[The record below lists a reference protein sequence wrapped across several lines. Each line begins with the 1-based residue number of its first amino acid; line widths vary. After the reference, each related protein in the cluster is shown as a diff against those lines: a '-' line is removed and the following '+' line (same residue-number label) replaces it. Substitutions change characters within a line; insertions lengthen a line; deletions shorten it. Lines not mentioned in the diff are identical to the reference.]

1 MNKRG
6 ILPLLLCVLLVLTAC
21 GDKVGDSGG
30 IVASETAVVYGG
42 VLNLSMGQTDTLNP
56 LLARDK
62 TVRDV
67 LFAVYEPL
75 IAVTADQELK
85 PVLAESWS
93 FDENCASLTVK
104 LKEGLLW
111 HDGSQVLA
119 KDVVYSV
126 NTIKSDPDSPYAPL
140 LRYVS
145 AATEVNAYTVSFV
158 LTRSYSQLAWSLYF
172 PIIPLNAGD
181 LTSVAIGTGPF
192 MFESYNPGRSLTLAR
207 FDGYREGAAGF
218 DKVVASVVRESI
230 SAASAFSTGGTNAIQ
245 GDIYDTNEFS
255 VRDKYGVRRACG
267 ADFEYLGLNHRR
279 PVFSSATVRSAVSSA
294 IDREAVAGDG
304 YGDSAT
310 AANLP
315 FHPLSLSFTPSK
327 SLTNFDIATARES
340 LFYDGWTDRGDG
352 VLSKELVEY
361 EQTDEDGDIVDGRV
375 EDVDLEF
382 TLLVNRENPRR
393 LLAADIVAGQLREA
407 GFGVSVE
414 ELSYEDYLGR
424 IRSGDFDAYIGG
436 TVVGNLYDAE
446 FLLGTDGEQNYFG
459 YSSQYMDTA
468 LARVASSTGEGFTN
482 GCAMVQ
488 EVFVREQPIVGLAFL
503 DESLVLDKNIAGGTN
518 PLFESPFGS
527 VGKWFYN
534 TDSNS

>member
-1 MNKRG
+1 MNKRA
-6 ILPLLLCVLLVLTAC
+6 ILTLLICVLTVMTAC
-21 GDKVGDSGG
+21 GKKTGGD
-30 IVASETAVVYGG
+30 IVASETAVIYGG

-56 LLARDK
+56 LLARDE

-93 FDENCASLTVK
+93 FNDNCTALTVK

-126 NTIKSDPDSPYAPL
+126 NTVKSDPDSPYAPL

-207 FDGYREGAAGF
+207 FDGYRDGAAGF
-218 DKVVASVVRESI
+218 DKVEVSVVRESI
-230 SAASAFSTGGTNAIQ
+230 SAATAFSTGGANAIQ
-245 GDIYDTNEFS
+245 GRIYDTNEFS
-255 VRDKYGVRRACG
+255 VRDKYNLRRACG
-267 ADFEYLGLNHRR
+267 ANFEYLGLNHRR
-279 PVFSSATVRSAVSSA
+279 PVFSSATVRSAVSGA
-294 IDREAVAGDG
+294 IDREAVVNEG
-304 YGDSAT
+304 YGESAS

-315 FHPLSLSFTPSK
+315 FHPLSLSFTTSI
-327 SLTNFDIATARES
+327 SLTNFDIAAARES

-352 VLSKELVEY
+352 VLNKDIVNY
-361 EQTDEDGDIVDGRV
+361 ERVDEDGDVISGQAENVV
-375 EDVDLEF
+375 LEF
-382 TLLVNRENPRR
+382 TLLVNSENPRR
-393 LLAADIVAGQLREA
+393 VLAANIVAGQLREA
-407 GFGVSVE
+407 DFGVNVE
-414 ELSYEDYLGR
+414 EISYEDYVRR
-424 IRSGDFDAYIGG
+424 ITSGDFDAYIGG
-436 TVVGNLYDAE
+436 TEVGNLYDAE
-446 FLLGTDGEQNYFG
+446 FLLGSEGEQNYFG
-459 YSSQYMDTA
+459 YSSEYMDTA
-468 LARVASSTGEGFTN
+468 LSRVASSTGEGFDN

-503 DESLVLDKNIAGGTN
+503 DESLILDKNIAGGTN
-518 PLFESPFGS
+518 PLFKSPFGS